1 MITVE
6 NNRKYTQYPNTI
18 TMLEKIENVCKHMR
32 QCDDWSDEDLDLYK
46 TQELQ
51 IATALMRDSEDKAVK
66 IAKIILAAKGIGDI
80 HIKIE

>member
-6 NNRKYTQYPNTI
+6 NNMTYTQYPNTI
-18 TMLEKIENVCKHMR
+18 SILEKIENVCRCMM
-32 QCDDWSDEDLDLYK
+32 QCDDWSDEDLDLCK

-66 IAKIILAAKGIGDI
+66 IAKIILAAKGVGDI